1 MWTRQKKP
9 YIRIQKFIS
18 VTELAK
24 SVQDFVINPGEMN
37 VNILNQA
44 IIANSY

>member
-1 MWTRQKKP
+1 ML
-9 YIRIQKFIS
+9 KFIS

-24 SVQDFVINPGEMN
+24 SVQNFVINAGEMN

-44 IIANSY
+44 ITANSY